1 MWNLLKKNNAECGR
15 LRDSFEEAATKHA
28 GAISVEGLIESLP
41 QAEREHVTSCESC
54 REAAQDLVATKRLF
68 QGAASF
74 AEDARPWFAARVMNA
89 IAARE
94 KELSLRV
101 SAWSEFPRFASRL
114 AWITAVVLLA
124 GSTWFYE
131 KAMKAPSYPLK
142 GAAPQESIFEAP
154 QQTNQDD
161 VLISMEE
168 SNP

>member
-1 MWNLLKKNNAECGR
+1 MWNLLKKNNGECGR
-15 LRDSFEEAATKHA
+15 MRDSLEEAATKHVDA
-28 GAISVEGLIESLP
+28 VSVKGLIEGLP
-41 QAEREHVTSCESC
+41 PAEREHITSCESC
-54 REAAQDLVATKRLF
+54 REAAQDLVATKELF
-68 QGAASF
+68 QGVSRF
-74 AEDARPWFAARVMNA
+74 AEEERPWFAARVMSA

-94 KELSLRV
+94 RELSLRV

-124 GSTWFYE
+124 GTTWFYE
-131 KAMKAPSYPLK
+131 KAMKTPTYPLK

-161 VLISMEE
+161 VLISMEG